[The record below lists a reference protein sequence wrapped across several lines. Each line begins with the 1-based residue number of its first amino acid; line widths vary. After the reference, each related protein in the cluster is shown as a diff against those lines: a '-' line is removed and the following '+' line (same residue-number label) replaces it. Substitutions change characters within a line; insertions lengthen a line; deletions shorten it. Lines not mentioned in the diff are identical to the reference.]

1 MKITQCVS
9 MNERREKSPLNDS
22 SPPPL
27 SFSSFPASI
36 GTIYELFLRETF
48 RLSYPFFSLSL
59 FLLNKY
65 LSFDFL
71 FLRFSLSLSFSQVDT
86 REKYTRIY
94 QIWKFSRYTLCT
106 TSWRTRLPRKNSA
119 RGWKN
124 TTKNYYALQ
133 PAAYLLDNKWLI
145 STRAH

>member
-1 MKITQCVS
+1 MK
-9 MNERREKSPLNDS
+9 EEKSLRLMILPPL
-22 SPPPL
+22 PL

-71 FLRFSLSLSFSQVDT
+71 FLRFSLSLSLSRKWTQ
-86 REKYTRIY
+86 EKSTHVYTRFESFLDIHFV
-94 QIWKFSRYTLCT
+94 QLRDAHDFHEK
-106 TSWRTRLPRKNSA
+106 TRLGGGRI
-119 RGWKN
+119 RRRI
-124 TTKNYYALQ
+124 TTHYSLQ
-133 PAAYLLDNKWLI
+133 RI
-145 STRAH
+145 C